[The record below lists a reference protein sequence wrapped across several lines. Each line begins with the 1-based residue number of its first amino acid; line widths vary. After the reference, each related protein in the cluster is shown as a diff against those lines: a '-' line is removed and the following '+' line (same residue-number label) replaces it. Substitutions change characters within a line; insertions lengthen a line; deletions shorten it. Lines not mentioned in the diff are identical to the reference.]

1 MGRETRVSVTWML
14 CGGGG
19 GGACYPW
26 REGASW
32 RHLSHSERLEQP

>member
-19 GGACYPW
+19 GGHVIRGGRGQAGGTC
-26 REGASW
+26 RI
-32 RHLSHSERLEQP
+32 LNV